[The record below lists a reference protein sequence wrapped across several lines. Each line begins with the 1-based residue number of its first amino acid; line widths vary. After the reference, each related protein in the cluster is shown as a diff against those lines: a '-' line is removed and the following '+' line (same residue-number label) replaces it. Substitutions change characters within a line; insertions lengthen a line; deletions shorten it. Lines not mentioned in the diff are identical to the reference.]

1 MLDGAGV
8 AVMDKVGLHTRI
20 VTKVMEAAYKL
31 DKAQCDK
38 ERICYLVT
46 DEEWRQL
53 CEYSRQFSFQQTSVP
68 DCRVSTMRFA
78 GIEII
83 KRSSLT

>member
-1 MLDGAGV
+1 MSEV
-8 AVMDKVGLHTRI
+8 RHTRI
-20 VTKVMEAAYKL
+20 VSKVLEASHKL
-31 DKAQCDK
+31 DRAQCDK

-53 CEYSRQFSFQQTSVP
+53 CDYARQFSFDQTSMP
-68 DCRVSTMRFA
+68 DGQVSTMQFA

-83 KRSSLT
+83 KRSSIGQQR

>member
-1 MLDGAGV
+1 
-8 AVMDKVGLHTRI
+8 MDNVSLHTRI

-31 DKAQCDK
+31 DKAACDK

-46 DEEWRQL
+46 DEEWQQL
-53 CEYSRQFSFQQTSVP
+53 IRYAEQFNYDSCSLPSV
-68 DCRVSTMRFA
+68 SMKTMKFA

-83 KRSSLT
+83 KRSRLA

>member
-1 MLDGAGV
+1 MLGGAGV
-8 AVMDKVGLHTRI
+8 VGMDKVGLHTRI

-31 DKAQCDK
+31 DKAACDK

-46 DEEWRQL
+46 DEEWWQL
-53 CEYSRQFSFQQTSVP
+53 IRYAEQFNFESCSLPGVAMK
-68 DCRVSTMRFA
+68 TMRFA

-83 KRSSLT
+83 KRSSLA